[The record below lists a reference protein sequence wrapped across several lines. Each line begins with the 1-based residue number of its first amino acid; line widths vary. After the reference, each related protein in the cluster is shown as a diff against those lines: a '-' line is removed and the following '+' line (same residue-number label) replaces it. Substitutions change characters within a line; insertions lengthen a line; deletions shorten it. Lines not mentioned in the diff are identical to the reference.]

1 LDASSGQC
9 DSHRTIRNLGRF
21 RGDAQLFT
29 RLYRIAVNEALMRRR
44 RKRPAVQELDDRLAA
59 EPDPEAG
66 LRDLLVR
73 ELAALPFEYRAAVV
87 LEKRSGDSR

>member
-1 LDASSGQC
+1 
-9 DSHRTIRNLGRF
+9 
-21 RGDAQLFT
+21 
-29 RLYRIAVNEALMRRR
+29 MRRR